1 MKRIGTICLWAA
13 SLLCS
18 LAAGAQEK
26 KTTSGAL
33 PPDVYYLMPSFG
45 KGMVFFTGQAPAQGD
60 LNICALDNTLRFL
73 DESGKELSASN
84 DDNVVRVQIDTAV
97 FLHYGN
103 VYYRI
108 YPVSD
113 AVGLAVKRHV
123 VIETDVKT
131 GAYGMTSRTSSI
143 REYSSVYTDGV
154 AYKLENNKEYPY
166 SVTETLFLFKG
177 NDIIVFNKKNLRKL
191 FPDRKADIDAYF
203 KSGGSLPKKVP
214 EALAFLSGWA
224 E

>member
-18 LAAGAQEK
+18 FAAGAQEK

-33 PPDVYYLMPSFG
+33 PPEVYYLMPSFG
-45 KGMVFFTGQAPAQGD
+45 KGMVFFSGQAPAQGD

-73 DESGKELSASN
+73 DESGKELSAAN
-84 DDNVVRVQIDTAV
+84 DDNVVRVQIDTVV
-97 FLHYGN
+97 FLHQGTF
-103 VYYRI
+103 YYRI

-113 AVGLAVKRHV
+113 AVGIAVKRDV
-123 VIETDVKT
+123 VIETDAKT
-131 GAYGMTSRTSSI
+131 GAYGMVSRTSSI

-154 AYKLENNKEYPY
+154 AYKLEGNKEYPY
-166 SVTETLFLFKG
+166 SVTETLFLYKG
-177 NDIIVFNKKNLRKL
+177 NDIMVYSRKNLRKL
-191 FPDRKADIDAYF
+191 FPSRKADIDAYF
-203 KSGGSLPKKVP
+203 KSGGSLPRKLP